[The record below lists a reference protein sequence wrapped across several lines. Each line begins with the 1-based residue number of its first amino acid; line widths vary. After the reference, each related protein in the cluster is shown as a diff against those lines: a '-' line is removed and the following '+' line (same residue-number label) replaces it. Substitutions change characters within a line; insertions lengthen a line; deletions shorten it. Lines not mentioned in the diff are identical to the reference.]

1 MTRIAII
8 DVASIEELARNGHM
22 RTPLPRE
29 LEAIELCLLGVR
41 PGPGARVSCSRL
53 AARRDG
59 GCGHAGDAVMK
70 SAWRPICQEG

>member
-29 LEAIELCLLGVR
+29 LEAIEVCWGFAQAVVR
-41 PGPGARVSCSRL
+41 GCCAR
-53 AARRDG
+53 A
-59 GCGHAGDAVMK
+59 
-70 SAWRPICQEG
+70 